1 MHFSARLRGG
11 LTATVRLDVHTA
23 RYSVL
28 DRNAGDAELANDPGI
43 GHEVP
48 ARVGHRELG
57 GAGRDRER
65 QQQLIGEVKLDG
77 GCGSVMLTHRANH
90 LVGDCFGRPSRPAI
104 GGKAR
109 FQGRIIATRKMPAP
123 GQAAVTRCA

>member
-1 MHFSARLRGG
+1 MHLSARLRGG
-11 LTATVRLDVHTA
+11 LTATVRLDAHTA
-23 RYSVL
+23 RCSVL
-28 DRNAGDAELANDPGI
+28 DRNAGDAEPADDPGI
-43 GHEVP
+43 EVP

-65 QQQLIGEVKLDG
+65 QQQLIGEVKLAG

-90 LVGDCFGRPSRPAI
+90 LVGNCFGRPSQPAI

-109 FQGRIIATRKMPAP
+109 FQGRIIGEQKEIGRASCRER
-123 GQAAVTRCA
+123 V